1 MNGYITKGA
10 ICPLDNGGGIAVL
23 LEDLLG
29 EHGEIDTPVAPDVTA
44 IGLYILVLVTLAVP
58 VSAQVDGA
66 LIEEVGATHT
76 HPVELGLAAKELS
89 TLLSEVRI
97 GLDLIGKRLVEATIT
112 QVKTCR
118 EESEVVELVGVEQTY
133 VEGVT
138 TTHGQTADGT
148 MRTILQ
154 CAIVGIDIV
163 HDIHEALGNGSH
175 SGILRTGTAIA
186 ETWGVHTP

>member
-66 LIEEVGATHT
+66 LIEEVCATHT
-76 HPVELGLAAKELS
+76 HPVELGLAAEEAGRLGFKLRVGLNLVS
-89 TLLSEVRI
+89 KGILIAPI
-97 GLDLIGKRLVEATIT
+97 G
-112 QVKTCR
+112 QVQTCR
-118 EESEVVELVGVEQTY
+118 EESEIVELVGIKQTH

-138 TTHGQTADGT
+138 TTH
-148 MRTILQ
+148 
-154 CAIVGIDIV
+154 
-163 HDIHEALGNGSH
+163 
-175 SGILRTGTAIA
+175 
-186 ETWGVHTP
+186 